1 MSSMTD
7 VRDSTCILS
16 ALLEPDG
23 TILLQLLVP
32 DRAEPVPAVVE
43 PTEATKRA
51 AGPATRAVQLA
62 YGHPHD
68 RLLRLLIA
76 MHADALGQQH
86 GREGAAGLASRT
98 VHLARDRDAVL

>member
-1 MSSMTD
+1 MTD

>member
-1 MSSMTD
+1 MSD

-23 TILLQLLVP
+23 TILLQLSVP
-32 DRAEPVPAVVE
+32 GRAEPIPATIE
-43 PTEATKRA
+43 PTEATRRA
-51 AGPATRAVQLA
+51 AGPTTRAVQLA

-86 GREGAAGLASRT
+86 GREVAVGLAARV